1 MQSQAPSQP
10 PQSHGNVSVGRY
22 LSTTHPDLIRQLE
35 AFRKV
40 YLDARKE
47 PGEDRKVDNAIRAYV
62 DPQFPRDRLSTAE
75 VGLFSAIS
83 GIEDLKK
90 YSTNEVVQQ
99 VPTPVNPPPG
109 TAVQETAAAIAAD
122 AAAKNPPINPATQN
136 AMPQPKY
143 DPQRFT
149 SNTSTVA
156 HDAPSST
163 AIAHPVLSLSS
174 SHRPSVEPLT
184 PVPGSPAVPN
194 GALPKRSFTEVPV
207 ANADASGGAERPEKP
222 HNDEAAGEE
231 TSKEMETS
239 AGDGAEEKPNNVDD
253 APAANE

>member
-10 PQSHGNVSVGRY
+10 PQPPGNVSVGRY

-62 DPQFPRDRLSTAE
+62 DPQFPRDRLNTAE
-75 VGLFSAIS
+75 VGLFNAIS

-99 VPTPVNPPPG
+99 VPTPVNPPP
-109 TAVQETAAAIAAD
+109 VSDTAAVIAAD
-122 AAAKNPPINPATQN
+122 AAAKSPPINPATQT
-136 AMPQPKY
+136 AIPQPTY
-143 DPQRFT
+143 NPQRFS
-149 SNTSTVA
+149 SNTSAVA
-156 HDAPSST
+156 HNASSST
-163 AIAHPVLSLSS
+163 AITHPVLSLSS

-222 HNDEAAGEE
+222 HNDQAMGEQK
-231 TSKEMETS
+231 SKEMETS
-239 AGDGAEEKPNNVDD
+239 AGDGVEEEPNNVDD